1 MKGIRSPICVVL
13 GHVDHGKSSILDT
26 IRGTAIIETEAGKIT
41 QAIGASIIPLDTI
54 KKVTGDLLEKL
65 KLKFTIPGLLFIDTP
80 GHAAFT
86 TLRKRGGNIADIAV
100 LVVDINEGLKP
111 QTIEAIEILKSYKTP
126 FVIAANK
133 IDLISGF
140 MDASGSVLDIISKQ
154 HQQVQEKM
162 DTKIYELIG
171 KMHEHGFQAERFDRV
186 GDYTQQ
192 IAIIPCSAKKSYG
205 IPELLMVVTGL
216 AQRFLEK
223 TLKTD
228 VTGPAKGTILE
239 VKEEKGLGTTLDVI
253 IYSGTLKKDDIIV
266 IGSMDKPIVTKVRA
280 LLEPEPLA
288 EMRDKK
294 SKFINVDEVKASSG
308 VKISAPNIDGV
319 VAGMPIFSTTKE
331 KIKETEELIQK
342 EINEVIIET
351 DKQGIVIKADTLGSL
366 EALTHLLKEKGIKI
380 RAASI
385 GEITKKDL
393 SDAESNFE
401 KDPMESVIL
410 AFNVS
415 LGRDV
420 VKKAI
425 VHIITSD
432 IIYKIIEEFEKWQEE
447 QKKLLE
453 QKKIEVLVRPC
464 KLEVLKNYTF
474 RQNNPAV
481 VGVDVIE
488 GILKV
493 DMPVMKDGKKLTEIK
508 SIRQEKDNLT
518 RVEKGKQ
525 VAISMDKVT
534 IGRQIN
540 EGDILFSAI
549 PEEDFRKLK
558 NLTKH
563 LSKPEIELLKEIAAI
578 MRKGNPVW
586 GV

>member
-1 MKGIRSPICVVL
+1 MEKIRSPICVVL

-54 KKVTGDLLEKL
+54 RKVSGDLLEKL

-100 LVVDINEGLKP
+100 LVVDINEGLMP
-111 QTIEAIEILKSYKTP
+111 QSIEAIEILKSYKTP
-126 FVIAANK
+126 FIIAANK
-133 IDLISGF
+133 IDLINGF
-140 MDASGSVLDIISKQ
+140 MDASGSVLEVISKQ
-154 HQQVQEKM
+154 HQQIQQQI
-162 DTKIYELIG
+162 DTKLYELIG
-171 KMHEHGFQAERFDRV
+171 KMYEYGFQAERFDRLD
-186 GDYTQQ
+186 DYTKQ
-192 IAIIPCSAKKSYG
+192 IAIVPCSAKKSYG

-223 TLKTD
+223 SLKTD
-228 VTGPAKGTILE
+228 VDSPAKGTILE
-239 VKEEKGLGTTLDVI
+239 VKEEKGLGTTLDII
-253 IYSGTLKKDDIIV
+253 IYSGTLKKDDILV
-266 IGSMDKPIVTKVRA
+266 IGSMDKPIVTKIRA

-294 SKFINVDEVKASSG
+294 SKFMHVDHVSAACG
-308 VKISAPNIDGV
+308 VKISAPNIEGAA
-319 VAGMPIFSTTKE
+319 AGMPVASTSKDKIEETKE
-331 KIKETEELIQK
+331 NIQK
-342 EINEVIIET
+342 EIQEVLIET
-351 DKQGIVIKADTLGSL
+351 DKEGIVIKADTLGSL
-366 EALTHLLKEKGIKI
+366 EALTQLLKEKGIKI

-393 SDAESNFE
+393 SNAESNFE
-401 KDPMESVIL
+401 KNPLESVIL

-415 LGRDV
+415 LGKDV
-420 VKKAI
+420 VKKAN
-425 VHIITSD
+425 VHIISSD
-432 IIYKIIEEFEKWQEE
+432 IIYKIIESFEKWGIE
-447 QKKLLE
+447 QKKILE
-453 QKKIEVLVRPC
+453 QKKVEVLVRPC

-474 RQNNPAV
+474 RQSNPAV
-481 VGVDVIE
+481 VGVDVLE
-488 GILKV
+488 GVLKV

-508 SIRQEKDNLT
+508 SIQQEKDNLT

-525 VAISMDKVT
+525 VAISMEHIT

-540 EGDILFSAI
+540 EGDILYSAI

-558 NLTKH
+558 NLIKH
-563 LSKPEIELLKEIAAI
+563 LTKPEIGLLKEIAEI
-578 MRKGNPVW
+578 MRKGNSVW